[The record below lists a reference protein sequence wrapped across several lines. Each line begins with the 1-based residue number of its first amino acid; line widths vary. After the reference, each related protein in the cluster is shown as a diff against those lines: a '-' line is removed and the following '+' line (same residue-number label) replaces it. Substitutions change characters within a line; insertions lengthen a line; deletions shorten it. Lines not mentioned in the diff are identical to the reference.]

1 MEIDFEIDELNIIV
15 KCLEYYNM
23 QADNK
28 RISTQIIKKI
38 TEEIKIE
45 SDREN
50 SIKET
55 TLIIIDIA
63 DKLQEKFPNNKIE
76 WKYLPFD
83 YGSYITIDSEEVYYS
98 REFTEFIGE
107 LDFNYLMPKNIH
119 NVFFTVN
126 YK

>member
-83 YGSYITIDSEEVYYS
+83 YGFYITIDSEEVYYS